1 MLWGTAHEGGPGRP
15 VEVDSKFSLP
25 KGRALDCV
33 RLGVPARKDRSPA
46 PAAFE
51 LTCGKRRCQNTR
63 RVQCFVPEL
72 SLGCS
77 GSIRRIL
84 PSPRTRSKCSMS
96 TAVSV
101 TFQFPADAGLS
112 PLTPEPFT
120 MEQLRAVDVQ
130 ESSLIAG
137 KLRHDERYGS
147 TSEMAESGDATPA
160 DVTTMVVH
168 NSWPFNM
175 LRARRTPKQDGE
187 EIALVPMAGTP
198 HPPPAE
204 RYQWRVLERE
214 STQDFWK
221 LAPGSKSNFQAPDG
235 NGGHSR
241 SLLLKD
247 YDEAKEG
254 WVVRVYQG
262 HETLERSHEQTDA
275 TCVKCTIS
283 AEIGD
288 GQYMTPSLCEFLCS
302 YVRTGDAVCPHDAEL
317 HDCMM
322 GTCRYLAIAC
332 CVILPRSTLTCA
344 RRCGCPQLWITSGS
358 MFKLRTSSLR
368 TTMLV
373 AWARESAALRAST
386 R

>member
-1 MLWGTAHEGGPGRP
+1 
-15 VEVDSKFSLP
+15 
-25 KGRALDCV
+25 
-33 RLGVPARKDRSPA
+33 
-46 PAAFE
+46 
-51 LTCGKRRCQNTR
+51 
-63 RVQCFVPEL
+63 
-72 SLGCS
+72 
-77 GSIRRIL
+77 
-84 PSPRTRSKCSMS
+84 MS

-130 ESSLIAG
+130 DKSLIAG

-147 TSEMAESGDATPA
+147 HSEMAESDTPPA

-168 NSWPFNM
+168 NSWPYNM

-187 EIALVPMAGTP
+187 VIALVPMKGTP

-221 LAPGSKSNFQAPDG
+221 LAPGSKDNFHVPDG
-235 NGGHSR
+235 NGGHSL
-241 SLLLKD
+241 SLLVKD

-262 HETLERSHEQTDA
+262 RETLETPREQPNA
-275 TCVKCTIS
+275 TSVNCTIS

-322 GTCRYLAIAC
+322 GTCLYMLLLRDLSSFYTNLLIIA
-332 CVILPRSTLTCA
+332 
-344 RRCGCPQLWITSGS
+344 
-358 MFKLRTSSLR
+358 
-368 TTMLV
+368 
-373 AWARESAALRAST
+373 AALSFGLLRARCSS
-386 R
+386 